1 MAYIDG
7 ASRGNPGEGGVG
19 VFFQNKDRTPI
30 FEAYKYIGKV
40 TNNIAEYKALI
51 LALKK
56 AQQLNAESLTLY
68 SDSQLIV
75 NQVNGKFRVKDVKL
89 KPLLREALSLIRRFP
104 KFQIEV
110 ISREENRLA
119 DSLANRAIDIMG
131 EGEKFL

>member
-19 VFFQNKDRTPI
+19 VFFQNKEGTPI

-75 NQVNGKFRVKDVKL
+75 NQVNGNFRVKDVKL

-104 KFQIEV
+104 KFKIEV
-110 ISREENRLA
+110 ISREDNRLA